1 MKYINQ
7 ISAARQNIVTD
18 EMKACAS
25 AEGVAPEKIREDVM
39 NGFTVITKNRLRD
52 IKPLAVGKDLKTKVN
67 ANIGSSGDNHDI
79 EEELE
84 KLITAI
90 KSGADAVMD
99 LSTGGNIVE
108 FRSHI
113 LKNSSVPLGTV
124 PLYEAFQPA
133 VEKGIVNPNSPDFI
147 DKFDP
152 EYLFDVIERQCEE
165 GVDFIT
171 VHCGLTL
178 KAISAMNMQT
188 RIMGIVSRGGSLIA
202 SWMIRNNRE
211 NPLYENY
218 ERLLKIAKKN
228 DVVLSLGDG
237 LRPGCLH
244 DATDRA
250 QITELITLG
259 ELQNKALEEGVQVM
273 IEGPGH
279 VPLNQ
284 VEENIKLEKSLCN
297 GAPFYVLGPLVTDIA
312 PGYDHITSA
321 IGGAIAA
328 GAGADFLCYVTP
340 AEHLKLPSVSDVREG
355 VIAAKIAAHAGD
367 IVKGI
372 KGAVNLDLE
381 MSKNRR
387 AMNWEKQYECALD
400 PERAREMRASL
411 PLKDDKVCSMCS
423 SYCSIKLNSSF
434 IK

>member
-1 MKYINQ
+1 MEYINQ
-7 ISAARQNIVTD
+7 IEAAKKNIITE
-18 EMKACAS
+18 EMKSCAA
-25 AEGVAPEKIREDVM
+25 AEGVSAETIRGDIM
-39 NGFTVITKNRLRD
+39 DGRTVITKNRLRD
-52 IKPLAVGKDLKTKVN
+52 ISPLAVGKGLKTKVN
-67 ANIGSSGDNHDI
+67 ANIGSSGDNHSV

-84 KLITAI
+84 KLFAAI
-90 KSGADAVMD
+90 SSGADAVMD
-99 LSTGGNIVE
+99 LSTGGNIIE
-108 FRSHI
+108 FRQNI
-113 LKNSSVPLGTV
+113 LKNSKVPVGTV

-133 VEKGIVNPNSPDFI
+133 MENGGSGGLSFI

-152 EYLFDVIERQCEE
+152 EYLFEVIERQCEE

-178 KAISAMNMQT
+178 NAIKTMNMQT

-202 SWMIRNNRE
+202 SWMIKKNKE
-211 NPLYENY
+211 NPLYEDY
-218 ERLLKIAKKN
+218 GRLLKIAKKN

-237 LRPGCLH
+237 LRPGCLN

-250 QITELITLG
+250 QITELVTLG
-259 ELQNKALEEGVQVM
+259 ELQKKALEEGVQVM

-340 AEHLKLPSVSDVREG
+340 AEHLRLPSVSDVKEG
-355 VIAAKIAAHAGD
+355 VIASKIAAHAGD
-367 IVKGI
+367 IAKGI
-372 KGAVNLDLE
+372 KGALNLDIE

-387 AMNWEKQYECALD
+387 AMDWEKQYECALD
-400 PERAREMRASL
+400 PEKAKEMRASL

-423 SYCSIKLNSSF
+423 SYCSIKLNASF
-434 IK
+434 K

>member
-1 MKYINQ
+1 MNQ
-7 ISAARQNIVTD
+7 IESAKNNIITNEMEYCSEMEDVSAAQICQD
-18 EMKACAS
+18 
-25 AEGVAPEKIREDVM
+25 IM
-39 NGFTVITKNRLRD
+39 NGHTVITKNRIRN
-52 IKPLAVGKDLKTKVN
+52 IKPLAIGKNLKTKVN
-67 ANIGSSGDNHDI
+67 ANIGSSGDNYNI

-84 KLITAI
+84 KLFTATN
-90 KSGADAVMD
+90 SGADAVMD
-99 LSTGGNIVE
+99 LSTGGNIIE
-108 FRSHI
+108 FRHEI
-113 LKNSSVPLGTV
+113 LKNSSVPVGTV
-124 PLYEAFQPA
+124 PLYEAFQPVMGNDDA
-133 VEKGIVNPNSPDFI
+133 SLSSNIN
-147 DKFDP
+147 KFDP
-152 EYLFDVIERQCEE
+152 EYLFEVIERQCEE

-178 KAISAMNMQT
+178 EAVRKMNRQT

-202 SWMIRNNRE
+202 SWMLKNNRE

-218 ERLLKIAKKN
+218 DRLLKIAKKN

-237 LRPGCLH
+237 LRPGSLA

-250 QITELITLG
+250 QIAELITLG
-259 ELQNKALEEGVQVM
+259 ELQKKALEEGVQVM

-284 VEENIKLEKSLCN
+284 VEINIKLEKSLCN

-340 AEHLKLPSVSDVREG
+340 AEHLRLPSVADVKEG

-367 IVKGI
+367 IAKGVKGAI
-372 KGAVNLDLE
+372 EKDIN

-387 AMNWEKQYECALD
+387 AMNWEAQYESSLD
-400 PERAREMRASL
+400 PEKAREMRASL

-423 SYCSIKLNSSF
+423 SYCSIKLNASF
-434 IK
+434 K

>member
-1 MKYINQ
+1 MEYINQ
-7 ISAARQNIVTD
+7 ISAAKQDIITD
-18 EMKACAS
+18 EMKACALV
-25 AEGVAPEKIREDVM
+25 EGVAPEKIREDVM

-84 KLITAI
+84 KLMTAI

-108 FRSHI
+108 FRSYI
-113 LKNSSVPLGTV
+113 LKNSSVPIGTV

-133 VEKGIVNPNSPDFI
+133 VEKGIINPNSADFI

-165 GVDFIT
+165 GIDFIT

-178 KAISAMNMQT
+178 KAISTMNKQT

-202 SWMIRNNRE
+202 SWMIRNNKE

-259 ELQNKALEEGVQVM
+259 ELQKKALEEGVQVM

-340 AEHLKLPSVSDVREG
+340 AEHLRLPSVSDVKEG

-367 IVKGI
+367 IAKGI
-372 KGAVNLDLE
+372 KGAANLDLE

-400 PERAREMRASL
+400 TERAKEMRASL

>member
-1 MKYINQ
+1 MEYINQ
-7 ISAARQNIVTD
+7 IEAARKNIITE
-18 EMKACAS
+18 EMKSCAA
-25 AEGVAPEKIREDVM
+25 AEGVSAETIRGDIM
-39 NGFTVITKNRLRD
+39 DGRTVITKNRLRD
-52 IKPLAVGKDLKTKVN
+52 ISPLAVGKGLKTKVN
-67 ANIGSSGDNHDI
+67 ANIGSSGDNHSV

-84 KLITAI
+84 KLFAAI
-90 KSGADAVMD
+90 SSGADAVMD
-99 LSTGGNIVE
+99 LSTGGNIIE
-108 FRSHI
+108 FRQNI
-113 LKNSSVPLGTV
+113 LKNSTVPVGTV

-133 VEKGIVNPNSPDFI
+133 MENGGSSGLSFI

-152 EYLFDVIERQCEE
+152 EYLFEVIERQCEE

-178 KAISAMNMQT
+178 NAIKTMNMQT

-202 SWMIRNNRE
+202 SWMIKKNKE
-211 NPLYENY
+211 NPLYEDY
-218 ERLLKIAKKN
+218 GRLLKIAKKN

-237 LRPGCLH
+237 LRPGCLN

-250 QITELITLG
+250 QITELVTLG
-259 ELQNKALEEGVQVM
+259 ELQKKALEEGVQVI

-340 AEHLKLPSVSDVREG
+340 AEHLRLPSVSDVKEG
-355 VIAAKIAAHAGD
+355 VVSSKIAAHAGD
-367 IVKGI
+367 IAKGI
-372 KGAVNLDLE
+372 KGALDLDIE

-400 PERAREMRASL
+400 PEKAKEMRASIS
-411 PLKDDKVCSMCS
+411 LKDDKVCSMCS
-423 SYCSIKLNSSF
+423 SYCSIKLNASF
-434 IK
+434 K

>member
-1 MKYINQ
+1 MGYINQ
-7 ISAARQNIVTD
+7 IEAARKNIITE
-18 EMKACAS
+18 EMKSCAA
-25 AEGVAPEKIREDVM
+25 AEGVSAETIRGDIM
-39 NGFTVITKNRLRD
+39 DGRTVITKNRLRD
-52 IKPLAVGKDLKTKVN
+52 ISPLAVGKGLKTKVN
-67 ANIGSSGDNHDI
+67 ANIGSSGDNHSI

-84 KLITAI
+84 KLFAAI
-90 KSGADAVMD
+90 SSGADAVMD
-99 LSTGGNIVE
+99 LSTGGNIIE
-108 FRSHI
+108 FRQNI
-113 LKNSSVPLGTV
+113 LKNSTVPVGTV

-133 VEKGIVNPNSPDFI
+133 MENGGSSGLSFI

-152 EYLFDVIERQCEE
+152 EYLFEVIERQCEE

-178 KAISAMNMQT
+178 NAIKTMNMQT

-202 SWMIRNNRE
+202 SWMIKKNKE
-211 NPLYENY
+211 NPLYEDY
-218 ERLLKIAKKN
+218 GRLLKIAKKN

-237 LRPGCLH
+237 LRPGCLN

-250 QITELITLG
+250 QITELVTLG
-259 ELQNKALEEGVQVM
+259 ELQKKALEEGVQVM

-284 VEENIKLEKSLCN
+284 VEENIKLEKSICN

-340 AEHLKLPSVSDVREG
+340 AEHLRLPSVSDVKEG
-355 VIAAKIAAHAGD
+355 VIASKIAAHAGD
-367 IVKGI
+367 IAKGI
-372 KGAVNLDLE
+372 KGALNLDIE

-387 AMNWEKQYECALD
+387 AMDWEKQYECALD
-400 PERAREMRASL
+400 PEKAKEMRASL

-423 SYCSIKLNSSF
+423 SYCSIKLNASF
-434 IK
+434 K

>member
-1 MKYINQ
+1 MEYINQ
-7 ISAARQNIVTD
+7 IEAARKNIITE
-18 EMKACAS
+18 EMKSCAA
-25 AEGVAPEKIREDVM
+25 AEGVSAETIRGDIM
-39 NGFTVITKNRLRD
+39 DGMTVITKNRLRD
-52 IKPLAVGKDLKTKVN
+52 ISPLAVGKGLKTKVN
-67 ANIGSSGDNHDI
+67 ANIGSSGDSHSI

-84 KLITAI
+84 KLFAAI

-99 LSTGGNIVE
+99 LSTGGNIIE
-108 FRSHI
+108 FRQNI
-113 LKNSSVPLGTV
+113 LKNSTVPVGTV

-133 VEKGIVNPNSPDFI
+133 MENGGSSGLSFI

-152 EYLFDVIERQCEE
+152 EYLFEVIERQCEE

-178 KAISAMNMQT
+178 NSIKTMNMQT

-202 SWMIRNNRE
+202 SWMIKKNKE
-211 NPLYENY
+211 KPLYEDY
-218 ERLLKIAKKN
+218 GRLLKIAKKN

-237 LRPGCLH
+237 LRPGCLN

-250 QITELITLG
+250 QITELVTLG
-259 ELQNKALEEGVQVM
+259 ELQKKALEEGVQVM

-284 VEENIKLEKSLCN
+284 VEANIKLEKSLCN

-340 AEHLKLPSVSDVREG
+340 AEHLRLPSVSDVKEG
-355 VIAAKIAAHAGD
+355 VIASKIAAHAGD
-367 IVKGI
+367 IAKGI
-372 KGAVNLDLE
+372 KGAIDIDIE

-400 PERAREMRASL
+400 PEKAKEMRASL

-423 SYCSIKLNSSF
+423 SYCSIKLNASF
-434 IK
+434 K

>member
-18 EMKACAS
+18 EMKACAL
-25 AEGVAPEKIREDVM
+25 AEGVAPEKICEDVM

-84 KLITAI
+84 KLNAAI

-108 FRSHI
+108 FRSYI
-113 LKNSSVPLGTV
+113 LKNSSVPIGTV

-133 VEKGIVNPNSPDFI
+133 VEKVIVNPNSPDFI

-178 KAISAMNMQT
+178 KAISTMNMQT

-202 SWMIRNNRE
+202 SWMIRNNKE

-259 ELQNKALEEGVQVM
+259 ELQKKALEEGVQVM

-340 AEHLKLPSVSDVREG
+340 AEHLRLPSVSDVKEG

-367 IVKGI
+367 IAKGI
-372 KGAVNLDLE
+372 KGAANFDLE

>member
-1 MKYINQ
+1 MEYINQ
-7 ISAARQNIVTD
+7 IEAARKNIITE
-18 EMKACAS
+18 EMKSCAA
-25 AEGVAPEKIREDVM
+25 AEGVSAETIRGDIM
-39 NGFTVITKNRLRD
+39 DGRTVITKNRLRD
-52 IKPLAVGKDLKTKVN
+52 ISPLAVGKGLKTKVN
-67 ANIGSSGDNHDI
+67 ANIGSSGDNHSV

-84 KLITAI
+84 KLFAAI
-90 KSGADAVMD
+90 SSGADAVMD
-99 LSTGGNIVE
+99 LSTGGNIIE
-108 FRSHI
+108 FRQNI
-113 LKNSSVPLGTV
+113 LKNSKVPVGTV

-133 VEKGIVNPNSPDFI
+133 MENGGFGGLSFI

-152 EYLFDVIERQCEE
+152 EYLFEVIERQCEE

-178 KAISAMNMQT
+178 NAIKTMNMQT

-202 SWMIRNNRE
+202 SWMIKKNKE
-211 NPLYENY
+211 NPLYEDY
-218 ERLLKIAKKN
+218 GRLLKIAKKN

-237 LRPGCLH
+237 LRPGCLN

-250 QITELITLG
+250 QITELVTLG
-259 ELQNKALEEGVQVM
+259 ELQKKALEEGVQVM

-340 AEHLKLPSVSDVREG
+340 AEHLRLPSVSDVKEG
-355 VIAAKIAAHAGD
+355 VIASKIAAHAGD
-367 IVKGI
+367 IAKGI
-372 KGAVNLDLE
+372 KGALNLDIE

-387 AMNWEKQYECALD
+387 AMDWEKQYECALD
-400 PERAREMRASL
+400 PEKAKEMRASL

-423 SYCSIKLNSSF
+423 SYCSIKLNASF
-434 IK
+434 K

>member
-1 MKYINQ
+1 MEYMNQ
-7 ISAARQNIVTD
+7 IEAARKNIITQ
-18 EMKACAS
+18 EMKSCAA
-25 AEGVAPEKIREDVM
+25 AEGVSAETIRGDIM
-39 NGFTVITKNRLRD
+39 DGMTVITKNRLRD
-52 IKPLAVGKDLKTKVN
+52 ISPLAVGKGLKTKVN
-67 ANIGSSGDNHDI
+67 ANIGSSGDSHSI

-84 KLITAI
+84 KLFAAI

-99 LSTGGNIVE
+99 LSTGGNIIE
-108 FRSHI
+108 FRQNI
-113 LKNSSVPLGTV
+113 LKNSTVPVGTV

-133 VEKGIVNPNSPDFI
+133 MENGGSSGLSFI

-152 EYLFDVIERQCEE
+152 EYLFEVIERQCEE

-178 KAISAMNMQT
+178 NSIKTMNMQT

-202 SWMIRNNRE
+202 SWMIKKNKE
-211 NPLYENY
+211 NPLYEDY
-218 ERLLKIAKKN
+218 GRLLKIAKKN

-237 LRPGCLH
+237 LRPGCLN

-250 QITELITLG
+250 QITELVTLG
-259 ELQNKALEEGVQVM
+259 ELQKKALEEGVQVM

-284 VEENIKLEKSLCN
+284 VEANIKLEKSLCN

-340 AEHLKLPSVSDVREG
+340 AEHLRLPSVSDVKEG
-355 VIAAKIAAHAGD
+355 VIASKIAAHAGD
-367 IVKGI
+367 IAKGI
-372 KGAVNLDLE
+372 KGAIDIDIE

-400 PERAREMRASL
+400 PEKAKEMRASL

-423 SYCSIKLNSSF
+423 SYCSIKLNASF
-434 IK
+434 K

>member
-1 MKYINQ
+1 MEYMNQ
-7 ISAARQNIVTD
+7 IEAARKNIITD
-18 EMKACAS
+18 DMKFCS
-25 AEGVAPEKIREDVM
+25 EAEGVSAEKICSDVM
-39 NGFTVITKNRLRD
+39 NGWTVITKNRLRD
-52 IKPLAVGKDLKTKVN
+52 IPPLAIGKDLKTKVN
-67 ANIGSSGDNHDI
+67 ANIGSSGDNHSI

-84 KLITAI
+84 KLFTAI

-108 FRSHI
+108 FRRDI
-113 LKNSSVPLGTV
+113 LKNSTVPLGTV

-133 VEKGIVNPNSPDFI
+133 MENSGKANADFI

-152 EYLFDVIERQCEE
+152 EYLFEVIERQCEE

-178 KAISAMNMQT
+178 KAIKTMNMQS

-202 SWMIRNNRE
+202 SWMIKKNRE
-211 NPLYENY
+211 NPLYEDY
-218 ERLLKIAKKN
+218 GRLLKIAKKN

-237 LRPGCLH
+237 LRPGSLA

-250 QITELITLG
+250 QISELITLG
-259 ELQNKALEEGVQVM
+259 ELQKKALEEDVQVM

-284 VEENIKLEKSLCN
+284 VETNIKLEKSLCN

-340 AEHLKLPSVSDVREG
+340 AEHLRLPSVSDVKEG
-355 VIAAKIAAHAGD
+355 VIASKIAAHAGD
-367 IVKGI
+367 IAKGVKG
-372 KGAVNLDLE
+372 ALDLDVA
-381 MSKNRR
+381 MSRNRR

-400 PERAREMRASL
+400 PEKAKEMRASL

-423 SYCSIKLNSSF
+423 SYCSIKLNASF
-434 IK
+434 K

>member
-1 MKYINQ
+1 MNQ
-7 ISAARQNIVTD
+7 IEAARKNIITD
-18 EMKACAS
+18 EMKFCS
-25 AEGVAPEKIREDVM
+25 QAEGVPAEKICSDVM
-39 NGFTVITKNRLRD
+39 NGWTVITKNRLRD
-52 IKPLAVGKDLKTKVN
+52 IHPLAIGKDLKTKVN
-67 ANIGSSGDNHDI
+67 ANIGSSGDNHSI

-84 KLITAI
+84 KLFTAI

-108 FRSHI
+108 FRRDI
-113 LKNSSVPLGTV
+113 LKNSTVPVGTV
-124 PLYEAFQPA
+124 PFYEAFQPA
-133 VEKGIVNPNSPDFI
+133 MENSGQGNTDFI

-152 EYLFDVIERQCEE
+152 EYLFEVIERQCEE

-178 KAISAMNMQT
+178 KAIKTMNMQS

-202 SWMIRNNRE
+202 SWMIKKNRE
-211 NPLYENY
+211 NPLYEDY
-218 ERLLKIAKKN
+218 GRLLKIAKKN

-237 LRPGCLH
+237 LRPGSLA

-250 QITELITLG
+250 QISELITLG
-259 ELQNKALEEGVQVM
+259 ELQKKALEEDVQVM

-284 VEENIKLEKSLCN
+284 VETNIKLEKSLCN

-340 AEHLKLPSVSDVREG
+340 AEHLRLPSVSDVKEG
-355 VIAAKIAAHAGD
+355 VIASKIAAHAGD
-367 IVKGI
+367 IAKGVKG
-372 KGAVNLDLE
+372 ALDLDIA
-381 MSKNRR
+381 MSRNRR
-387 AMNWEKQYECALD
+387 AMDWEKQYECALD
-400 PERAREMRASL
+400 PEKAKEMRASL

-423 SYCSIKLNSSF
+423 SYCSIKLNASF
-434 IK
+434 K

>member
-1 MKYINQ
+1 MEYINQ
-7 ISAARQNIVTD
+7 ILAARQNIITD
-18 EMKACAS
+18 EMKSCAS
-25 AEGVAPEKIREDVM
+25 ADGVSPEKMREDVM

-52 IKPLAVGKDLKTKVN
+52 VKPLAVGKDLKTKVN
-67 ANIGSSGDNHDI
+67 ANIGSSGDNHNI

-84 KLITAI
+84 KLFTAI
-90 KSGADAVMD
+90 KSGSDAVMD
-99 LSTGGNIVE
+99 LSTGGNIRE
-108 FRSHI
+108 FRAYI
-113 LKNSSVPLGTV
+113 LENSTVPIGTV

-133 VEKGIVNPNSPDFI
+133 ALNGIVNPNSPDFI

-152 EYLFDVIERQCEE
+152 EYLFEVIERQCEE

-178 KAISAMNMQT
+178 KAIRTMNAQT

-202 SWMIRNNRE
+202 AWMIRNNKE

-218 ERLLKIAKKN
+218 DRLLKIAKKN

-237 LRPGCLH
+237 LRPGCLK

-259 ELQNKALEEGVQVM
+259 ELQKKALEEGVQVM

-279 VPLNQ
+279 IPLNQ

-340 AEHLKLPSVSDVREG
+340 AEHLRLPSVSDVKEG

-367 IVKGI
+367 IAKGI
-372 KGAVNLDLE
+372 KGAIDLDLE
-381 MSKNRR
+381 ISKNRR

-400 PERAREMRASL
+400 PDKAKEMRASL

-423 SYCSIKLNSSF
+423 SYCSIKLNASF